1 MNKEQNQHYKVS
13 VLDYNLEL
21 KQIWELNHELDLD
34 PELTCLDFDISHQR
48 GWKGQN

>member
-1 MNKEQNQHYKVS
+1 MNHTKKLFSNNNEIYKENQLVY
-13 VLDYNLEL
+13 L
-21 KQIWELNHELDLD
+21 WELNHELDLD